1 VTMLIY
7 DTKTLRQ
14 LTGNYFANNDFD
26 KVSGDIDLATEELA
40 KIVGW
45 AVISR
50 ADRADSGDEE
60 LLQKVQ
66 RPIAILAT
74 LRLYQKNDLSH
85 EDDGRKMKVA
95 TDGSERT
102 PWEWQLD
109 RDDQLH
115 LEEYYRAT
123 DALIRYLDDHQIA
136 EWLATPT
143 ARDRASLLIR
153 NAEQFER
160 YFPIDKSERTYLL
173 LVPFLREAQRLR
185 IQRAYG
191 SEWQNL
197 LAEDTVPESDAHY
210 AASMAVVLLSM
221 ASAIKR
227 LPLHLIPGGVIR
239 SYRSANGMQNSQPA
253 TMREVQRIADWMAED
268 AEIWIERMKQARDGS
283 SLDVELLPDNDVRN
297 KFCRL

>member
-1 VTMLIY
+1 MLIY

-50 ADRADSGDEE
+50 ADRGDSGDEE

-143 ARDRASLLIR
+143 ARDRASLLVR

-173 LVPFLREAQRLR
+173 LVPFIREAQRLR

-191 SEWQNL
+191 TLWQTL

-210 AASMAVVLLSM
+210 AASMAMVLLSM

-239 SYRSANGMQNSQPA
+239 AYRSANGMQNSQPA

-268 AEIWIERMKQARDGS
+268 AEVWVERMKQARDGS
-283 SLDVELLPDNDVRN
+283 FLDIELLPDNDVHN

>member
-1 VTMLIY
+1 M
-7 DTKTLRQ
+7 
-14 LTGNYFANNDFD
+14 
-26 KVSGDIDLATEELA
+26 
-40 KIVGW
+40 
-45 AVISR
+45 
-50 ADRADSGDEE
+50 
-60 LLQKVQ
+60 Q

>member
-1 VTMLIY
+1 MLIY

-50 ADRADSGDEE
+50 ADRGDRGDEE

-143 ARDRASLLIR
+143 ARDRASLLVR

-173 LVPFLREAQRLR
+173 LVPFIREAQRLR

-191 SEWQNL
+191 TLWQTL
-197 LAEDTVPESDAHY
+197 LAEDTVPETDAHY

-239 SYRSANGMQNSQPA
+239 AYRSANGMQNSQPA
-253 TMREVQRIADWMAED
+253 TMREVQHIADWMAED
-268 AEIWIERMKQARDGS
+268 AEVWVERMKQARDGS
-283 SLDVELLPDNDVRN
+283 FLDIELLPGNDVRN